1 MKYNLPTKNIYDNMS
16 RIFSILITGL
26 TVLMVTEDT
35 NAQIRPYDNGE
46 IVVLNKGAL
55 QSDNYYNKNSFKES
69 NQHNIST
76 LFRYGLRK
84 NYELQFTW
92 SAQKDKSGLKSITSE
107 SANVGLKVYLTKDS
121 KYIPALSAIVSTN
134 LTFDPEKNPF
144 NPTINLLF
152 DKGINSIW
160 CVNGNLQFSIDEQA
174 SDFTSNYS
182 FNIEAAVT
190 NWQTTYVGLTGSS
203 DPFQT
208 ETSAYQQY
216 VEIGMLFWVY
226 DGIVLYP
233 FYDIGLNDSSGDIF
247 NIGALFTLGK

>member
-1 MKYNLPTKNIYDNMS
+1 MS
-16 RIFSILITGL
+16 RIFSILTIGL
-26 TVLMVTEDT
+26 VILLATVDT
-35 NAQIRPYDNGE
+35 KAQTRPLDNGE
-46 IVVLNKGAL
+46 IMGVKKGGL
-55 QSDNYYNKNSFKES
+55 QSDNYFNNNSFKET
-69 NQHNIST
+69 NQHNLST
-76 LFRYGLRK
+76 LFRYGLSN

-92 SAQKDKSGLKSITSE
+92 SAQKDKNGLKSFTSE
-107 SANVGLKVYLTKDS
+107 SSNVGLKIHLTNDS
-121 KYIPALSAIVSTN
+121 KFLPALSAIVSAN
-134 LTFDPEKNPF
+134 LTFDPENTPF
-144 NPTINLLF
+144 NPSINLLF

-160 CVNGNLQFSIDEQA
+160 CVNGNLQFSLDEQT

-208 ETSAYQQY
+208 ETSVYQQY